1 MIHQTNFNVMQLAHG
16 GLLRHSVTE
25 LCREDLI
32 MLWMCY
38 QSLKSICVIF
48 LAMWL

>member
-25 LCREDLI
+25 LCRGFDHVMDVLPE
-32 MLWMCY
+32 
-38 QSLKSICVIF
+38 S
-48 LAMWL
+48 